1 MGKSRHDGFVFLD
14 FLHYTDRAGKGGSDR
29 KADKKNL
36 KTKGG
41 QLMSNNKKGIPLI
54 WKITIGFGLGIAA
67 GAFLGP
73 KVSIV
78 EPIGKVFITL
88 LKMLIVPLV
97 FSSLVVGVSSIGEP
111 KTLGRIGVKT
121 ILIYLLTTAVAIV
134 IGLGMGHFFQ
144 PGSGMS
150 IEGVEAAAGRA
161 APALSEVIIGMFPD
175 NPVQALAQGHMLQ
188 IIVFALFFGIAAMLA
203 GDKGKPVL
211 SFMESMAET
220 MYKVTDLVMNLAPY
234 GVFALIAVTV
244 SKYGLSVLAPFAK
257 VIGAVYLGCI
267 VHAIVVYSG
276 MVAVVAKKSP
286 LWFFRGVQEASL
298 TAFVTR
304 SSSATLPVTMTCAQ
318 ENMGISEKISSFVLP
333 LGATINMDGTALYQ
347 GVCALFIAQAFGI
360 DLSIGAQVG
369 IIVTATLASIGTAG
383 VPGAGLI
390 MLTLVVTQAGL
401 PMEGVAM
408 VAGIDAVLDMAR
420 TSLNVTGDACVAAV
434 VAKTEGETL

>member
-1 MGKSRHDGFVFLD
+1 
-14 FLHYTDRAGKGGSDR
+14 
-29 KADKKNL
+29 
-36 KTKGG
+36 
-41 QLMSNNKKGIPLI
+41 MSNSKKGVPLI
-54 WKITIGFGLGIAA
+54 WRITIGFVLGIAA

-78 EPIGKVFITL
+78 EPVGKVFITL

-121 ILIYLLTTAVAIV
+121 ILIYLMTTAVAIV

-144 PGSGMS
+144 PGSGMA

-203 GDKGKPVL
+203 GDKGKPVI

-276 MVAVVAKKSP
+276 LVAVVTKKSP
-286 LWFFRGVQEASL
+286 IWFFKGIQEASL

-304 SSSATLPVTMTCAQ
+304 SSSATLPVTMTCTQ

-369 IIVTATLASIGTAG
+369 IIVTATLASVGTAG

-420 TSLNVTGDACVAAV
+420 TSLNVTGDACVTAV
-434 VAKTEGETL
+434 IAKTEGENL